1 MGDLAIADIRYWMAV
16 ILITVLP
23 VVTSFWFVI
32 HGGIRFWKSRP
43 AWMAYTVALIAI
55 LITLAVIIP
64 NLRTIA
70 GQDLGHSNLMLLLG
84 AIIYL
89 SSLRISSRIR
99 SHLSFRTFAGIPEVQ
114 NESEALIESG
124 PFKVVRHPRY
134 FMIIVSTIG
143 WVLMTNFVGA
153 YLVGAAFFVCLYV
166 IIKFEERELVMRF
179 GDAYHQYR
187 ERVPMVM
194 PKPGMIGR
202 LFV

>member
-32 HGGIRFWKSRP
+32 HGGIRFWKARP
-43 AWMAYTVALIAI
+43 TWMAYTVALLAI
-55 LITLAVIIP
+55 LIALAVIIP

-70 GQDLGHSNLMLLLG
+70 GQDLGHSVIMLVLG
-84 AIIYL
+84 ALIYL

-99 SHLSFRTFAGIPEVQ
+99 THLSFRTFAGIPEVK
-114 NESEALIESG
+114 NETGALIESG

-143 WVLMTNFVGA
+143 WVLMTNYFGA
-153 YLVGAAFFVCLYV
+153 YLVGAVFFVCLFL
-166 IIKFEERELVMRF
+166 IIKFEERELVTRF
-179 GDAYHQYR
+179 GDAYADYR
-187 ERVPMVM
+187 QRVPMVL
-194 PKPGMIGR
+194 PKPAMIGR